1 VHFTILKSPTEAL
14 HVAATS
20 RVIKAAALAE
30 LVWAADLHQ
39 SFQAELEQAKRMR
52 EEALQAARAE
62 GYQAGERQAHAE
74 LAERL
79 TAAGQFL
86 AQAHAVFE
94 VAFSRAV
101 TGAVAQIARK
111 LPDAVL
117 MQAILRHAYL
127 ALGRELMMSITI
139 HPEDR
144 DATQE
149 ALKSLTSTAFP
160 AIVADASMPR
170 HACRIESQ
178 LAVVEHDLT
187 AILAGIE
194 RATLLA
200 LRESAQHGTEAS

>member
-1 VHFTILKSPTEAL
+1 MYFTLLKSPTEAF
-14 HVAATS
+14 HVAGTT

-30 LVWAADLHQ
+30 LTWAADLHR
-39 SFQAELEQAKRMR
+39 SFQVELEHAKVARQ
-52 EEALQAARAE
+52 EALQAACAE
-62 GYQAGERQAHAE
+62 GYQAGGRQAHAE

-79 TAAGQFL
+79 TAASHFL
-86 AQAHAVFE
+86 ARAHSVFE
-94 VAFSRAV
+94 AAFAAAV

-127 ALGRELMMSITI
+127 ALGRELVISITI

-144 DATQE
+144 EATQE
-149 ALKSLTSTAFP
+149 ALKALEPTAFS
-160 AIVADASMPR
+160 AIVTDAFMPR
-170 HACRIESQ
+170 HACRIESP
-178 LAVVEHDLT
+178 LAVIEHDLT

-200 LRESAQHGTEAS
+200 LAESVRHASETL